1 MHWLYLCSLV
11 YPLLFSVLQR
21 YSTPFPYPISIC
33 RDITY
38 IYIFSEVKVMCN
50 FLFSFSSFH
59 RLILILWLFVP
70 STRIDYYCSP
80 HTRQRR
86 RTNTHT
92 HANREHTHT
101 QIASDSQNFM
111 RSKSIESIKFAMYV
125 FILCLILSREHVDNS
140 MPPLL
145 LPMGVCSCVYLWFVL
160 FVRNVILWLYEC
172 ATIIIMTISSCQGT
186 NEGHAKHN
194 ARKYV
199 NRKW

>member
-1 MHWLYLCSLV
+1 MFCSATPHRFHILYLYAEIL
-11 YPLLFSVLQR
+11 R
-21 YSTPFPYPISIC
+21 I
-33 RDITY
+33 Y
-38 IYIFSEVKVMCN
+38 IYFPKLKLCVIFSFLSPPFIVL
-50 FLFSFSSFH
+50 FLFFGFLFH
-59 RLILILWLFVP
+59 LLALITIARRILDNEDG
-70 STRIDYYCSP
+70 RI
-80 HTRQRR
+80 
-86 RTNTHT
+86 HT